1 MELKVESELV
11 LKAAKESPRDDV
23 RKALKT
29 MFPEAFEEETTVSL
43 ADYTMKDVKLII
55 MVLSA

>member
-23 RKALKT
+23 RKA
-29 MFPEAFEEETTVSL
+29 
-43 ADYTMKDVKLII
+43 
-55 MVLSA
+55 